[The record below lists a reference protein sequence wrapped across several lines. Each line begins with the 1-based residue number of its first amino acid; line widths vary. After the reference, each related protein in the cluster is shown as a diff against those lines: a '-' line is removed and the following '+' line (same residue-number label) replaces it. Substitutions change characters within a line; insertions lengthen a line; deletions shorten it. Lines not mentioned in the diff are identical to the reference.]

1 MPESF
6 RWYYAHDRVE
16 DAEQVIK
23 TISKVNHRSL
33 PDMTDMMAL
42 VLADQGGN
50 KKDRKYSALDLFRSK
65 YLAKIT
71 ILLSICW

>member
-16 DAEQVIK
+16 DAEKVIK
-23 TISKVNHRSL
+23 TISKVNHRPL
-33 PDMTDMMAL
+33 PDMTDIMTT

-71 ILLSICW
+71 ILLSVCW

>member
-16 DAEQVIK
+16 DAEKVIE